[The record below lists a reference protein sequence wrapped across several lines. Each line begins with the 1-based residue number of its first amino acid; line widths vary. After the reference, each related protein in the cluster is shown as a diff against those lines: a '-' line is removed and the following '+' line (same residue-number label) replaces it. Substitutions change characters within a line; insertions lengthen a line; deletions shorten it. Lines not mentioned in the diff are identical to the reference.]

1 MKKKNIIYIVLGVVV
16 LALLAWPKLKPKQ
29 GAQAPAAAKKG
40 GPVKVKTITVA
51 PQASERTIETTG
63 NILAN
68 EEVVLYPE
76 TQGRVVKINF
86 TEGAQINKGDLL
98 IKINDSDLQAQLRK
112 ATATKKLKED
122 TEKRNKALLEK
133 GAISNE
139 VYDIAATELSSINAD
154 IDLLK
159 EQIRKTE
166 IRAPFSGVI
175 GLRSISEGS
184 FVTPATRIAALQNIN
199 QIKVEFAV
207 PEKYASVLKNGNT
220 ILFKVDGNNTQ
231 HQAKIYGIEPKVDEV
246 TRNVIM
252 RAICAN
258 PSQQILPG
266 AFAKVSV
273 IASTNA
279 NAFMIPTQAVVPIL
293 KGQKVYLAQGDSVI
307 ERNIKTSVR
316 KDKLIE
322 VSEGLKAGEEVVVE
336 GVMYLRQGAK
346 ISK

>member
-1 MKKKNIIYIVLGVVV
+1 MKKKNIIYIVLGVAV

-40 GPVKVKTITVA
+40 GPVKVKTIIVA

-184 FVTPATRIAALQNIN
+184 FVTPTTRIAALQNIN

-220 ILFKVDGNNTQ
+220 VLFKVDGNNTQ

-258 PSQQILPG
+258 PGQQILPG

-273 IASTNA
+273 ISSTNA

-293 KGQKVYLAQGDSVI
+293 KGQKIFLAQGDSVI
-307 ERNIKTSVR
+307 ERNIKTGIR
-316 KDKLIE
+316 KDNVIE
-322 VSEGLKAGEEVVVE
+322 VTDGLKAGEEVVVE

>member
-1 MKKKNIIYIVLGVVV
+1 MKKKNIIYIVLGVAV

-40 GPVKVKTITVA
+40 GPVKVKTIIVA

-139 VYDIAATELSSINAD
+139 MYDIAATELSSINAD

-184 FVTPATRIAALQNIN
+184 FVTPTTRIAALQNIN

-220 ILFKVDGNNTQ
+220 VLFKVDGNNTQ

-258 PSQQILPG
+258 PGQQILPG

-273 IASTNA
+273 ISSTNA

-293 KGQKVYLAQGDSVI
+293 KGQKIFLAQGDSVI
-307 ERNIKTSVR
+307 ERNIKTGIR
-316 KDKLIE
+316 KDNVIE
-322 VSEGLKAGEEVVVE
+322 VTDGLKAGEEVVVE

>member
-1 MKKKNIIYIVLGVVV
+1 MKKKNIIYIVLGVAV

-40 GPVKVKTITVA
+40 GPVKVKTIIVI

-184 FVTPATRIAALQNIN
+184 FVTPTTRIAALQNIN

-220 ILFKVDGNNTQ
+220 VLFKVDGNNTQ

-258 PSQQILPG
+258 PGQQILPG

-273 IASTNA
+273 ISSTNA

-293 KGQKVYLAQGDSVI
+293 KGQKIFLAQGDSVI
-307 ERNIKTSVR
+307 ERNIKTGIR
-316 KDKLIE
+316 KDNVIE
-322 VSEGLKAGEEVVVE
+322 VTDGLKAGEEVVVE

>member
-1 MKKKNIIYIVLGVVV
+1 MKKKNIIYIVLGVAV

-29 GAQAPAAAKKG
+29 GAQAPATAKKG
-40 GPVKVKTITVA
+40 GPVKVKTIIVA

-184 FVTPATRIAALQNIN
+184 FVTPTTRIAALQNIN

-220 ILFKVDGNNTQ
+220 VMFKVDGNNLQ

-258 PSQQILPG
+258 PGQQILPG

-273 IASTNA
+273 ISSTNA

-293 KGQKVYLAQGDSVI
+293 KGQKIFLAQGDSVI
-307 ERNIKTSVR
+307 ERNIKTGIR
-316 KDKLIE
+316 KDNVIE
-322 VSEGLKAGEEVVVE
+322 VTDGLKAGEEVVVE

-346 ISK
+346 ISR

>member
-1 MKKKNIIYIVLGVVV
+1 MKKKNIIYIVLGVAV

-29 GAQAPAAAKKG
+29 GGQAPAAAKKG
-40 GPVKVKTITVA
+40 GPVKVKTIIVA

-184 FVTPATRIAALQNIN
+184 FVTPTTRIAALQNIN

-220 ILFKVDGNNTQ
+220 VLFKVDGNNTQ

-258 PSQQILPG
+258 PGQQILPG

-273 IASTNA
+273 ISSTNA

-293 KGQKVYLAQGDSVI
+293 KGQKIFLAQGDSVI
-307 ERNIKTSVR
+307 ERNIKTGIR
-316 KDKLIE
+316 KDNVIE
-322 VSEGLKAGEEVVVE
+322 VTDGLKAGEEVVVE

>member
-1 MKKKNIIYIVLGVVV
+1 MKKKNIIYIVLGVAV

-29 GAQAPAAAKKG
+29 VAQAPAAAKKG
-40 GPVKVKTITVA
+40 GPVKVKTIIVA

-184 FVTPATRIAALQNIN
+184 FVTPTTRIAALQNIN

-220 ILFKVDGNNTQ
+220 VLFKVDGNNTQ

-258 PSQQILPG
+258 PGQQILPG

-273 IASTNA
+273 ISSTNA

-293 KGQKVYLAQGDSVI
+293 KGQKIFLAQGDSVI
-307 ERNIKTSVR
+307 ERNIKTGIR
-316 KDKLIE
+316 KDNVIE
-322 VSEGLKAGEEVVVE
+322 VTDGLKAGEEVVVE

>member
-1 MKKKNIIYIVLGVVV
+1 MKKKNIIYVVLGVAV

-40 GPVKVKTITVA
+40 GPVKVKTIIVA

-184 FVTPATRIAALQNIN
+184 FVTPTTRIAALQNIN

-220 ILFKVDGNNTQ
+220 VLFKVDGNNTQ

-258 PSQQILPG
+258 PGQQILPG

-273 IASTNA
+273 ISSTNA

-293 KGQKVYLAQGDSVI
+293 KGQKIFLAQGDSVI
-307 ERNIKTSVR
+307 ERNIKTGIR
-316 KDKLIE
+316 KDNVIE
-322 VSEGLKAGEEVVVE
+322 VTDGLKAGEEVVVE

-346 ISK
+346 ISR

>member
-16 LALLAWPKLKPKQ
+16 LALLAWPKLKSKQ

-40 GPVKVKTITVA
+40 APVKVKTILVE
-51 PQASERTIETTG
+51 PQANERTIETTG
-63 NILAN
+63 NILAD

-76 TQGRVVKINF
+76 TQGRIVQIKF
-86 TEGAQINKGDLL
+86 TEGAQVKKGDLL

-112 ATATKKLKED
+112 ALATKKLKED
-122 TEKRNKALLEK
+122 TEKRNKSLLEK

-166 IRAPFSGVI
+166 IRAPFNGVI
-175 GLRSISEGS
+175 GLRNISEGS
-184 FVTPATRIAALQNIN
+184 YVTTSTRIAALQNIN

-207 PEKYASVLKNGNT
+207 PEKYASVLKNGNS

-258 PSQQILPG
+258 PGQQILPG
-266 AFAKVSV
+266 TFAKVSV

-293 KGQKVYLAQGDSVI
+293 KGQKVFLAQGDSVI
-307 ERNIKTSVR
+307 ERNVKTGVR
-316 KDKLIE
+316 KDNVIE
-322 VSEGLKAGEEVVVE
+322 VTEGLKAGDEIVVE

>member
-1 MKKKNIIYIVLGVVV
+1 MKKKNIIYIVLGVAV

-29 GAQAPAAAKKG
+29 SAQAPAAAKKG
-40 GPVKVKTITVA
+40 GPVKVKTIIVT

-139 VYDIAATELSSINAD
+139 MYDIAATELSSINAD

-184 FVTPATRIAALQNIN
+184 FVTPTTRIAALQNIN

-220 ILFKVDGNNTQ
+220 VLFKVDGNNTQ

-258 PSQQILPG
+258 PGQQILPG

-273 IASTNA
+273 ISSTNA

-293 KGQKVYLAQGDSVI
+293 KGQKIFLAQGDSVI
-307 ERNIKTSVR
+307 ERNIKTGIR
-316 KDKLIE
+316 KDNVIE
-322 VSEGLKAGEEVVVE
+322 VTDGLKAGEEVVVE

>member
-1 MKKKNIIYIVLGVVV
+1 MKKKNIIYIVLGVAV

-40 GPVKVKTITVA
+40 GPVKVKTIIVA

-139 VYDIAATELSSINAD
+139 MYDIAATELSSINAD

-184 FVTPATRIAALQNIN
+184 FVTPTTRIAALQNIN

-207 PEKYASVLKNGNT
+207 PEKYASVLKNDNT
-220 ILFKVDGNNTQ
+220 VLFKVDGNNTQ

-258 PSQQILPG
+258 PGQQILPG

-273 IASTNA
+273 ISSTNA

-293 KGQKVYLAQGDSVI
+293 KGQKIFLAQGDSVI
-307 ERNIKTSVR
+307 ERNIKTGIR
-316 KDKLIE
+316 KDNVIE
-322 VSEGLKAGEEVVVE
+322 VTDGLKAGEEVVVE

>member
-1 MKKKNIIYIVLGVVV
+1 MKKKNIIYIVLAVAV
-16 LALLAWPKLKPKQ
+16 LALLAWPKLNPKQ
-29 GAQAPAAAKKG
+29 GVQSPATAKKG
-40 GPVKVKTITVA
+40 APVKVKTITVA
-51 PQASERTIETTG
+51 PQTSERTIETTG

-68 EEVVLYPE
+68 EEVVFYPE

-86 TEGAQINKGDLL
+86 NEGAQINKGDLL

-112 ATATKKLKED
+112 AIANKKLKED
-122 TEKRNKALLEK
+122 TENRNKSLLEK

-166 IRAPFSGVI
+166 IRAPFSGII

-207 PEKYASVLKNGNT
+207 PEKYASVLKKGYT

-231 HQAKIYGIEPKVDEV
+231 YTAKIYGIEPKVDEV

-258 PSQQILPG
+258 PGQQILPG
-266 AFAKVSV
+266 AFAKVSL

-279 NAFMIPTQAVVPIL
+279 NAFMVPTQAIVPIL
-293 KGQKVYLAQGDSVI
+293 KGQKVYVAQGDSVV
-307 ERNIKTSVR
+307 ERKIKTGVR
-316 KDKLIE
+316 KDNAIE
-322 VSEGLKAGEEVVVE
+322 VTEGLKAGEEVVVE

>member
-1 MKKKNIIYIVLGVVV
+1 MKKKNIIYIALGVAV

-40 GPVKVKTITVA
+40 GPVKVKTIIVA

-184 FVTPATRIAALQNIN
+184 FVTPTTRIAALQNIN

-220 ILFKVDGNNTQ
+220 VLFKVDGNNTQ

-258 PSQQILPG
+258 PGQQILPG

-273 IASTNA
+273 ISSTNA

-293 KGQKVYLAQGDSVI
+293 KGQKIFLAQGDSVI
-307 ERNIKTSVR
+307 ERNIKTGIR
-316 KDKLIE
+316 KDNVIE
-322 VSEGLKAGEEVVVE
+322 VTDGLKAGEEVVVE

>member
-1 MKKKNIIYIVLGVVV
+1 MKKKNIIYIVLGVAV

-40 GPVKVKTITVA
+40 GPVKVKTIIVA

-175 GLRSISEGS
+175 GLRNISEGS
-184 FVTPATRIAALQNIN
+184 FVTPTTRIAALQNIN

-220 ILFKVDGNNTQ
+220 VLFKVDGNNTQ

-258 PSQQILPG
+258 PGQQILPG

-273 IASTNA
+273 ISSTNA

-293 KGQKVYLAQGDSVI
+293 KGQKIFLAQGDSVI
-307 ERNIKTSVR
+307 ERNIKTGIR
-316 KDKLIE
+316 KDNVIE
-322 VSEGLKAGEEVVVE
+322 VTDGLKAGEEVVVE

>member
-1 MKKKNIIYIVLGVVV
+1 MKKKNIIYIVLGVAV

-40 GPVKVKTITVA
+40 GPVKVKTIIVA
-51 PQASERTIETTG
+51 PQASERIIETTG

-139 VYDIAATELSSINAD
+139 MYDIAATELSSINAD

-184 FVTPATRIAALQNIN
+184 FVTPTTRIAALQNIN

-220 ILFKVDGNNTQ
+220 VLFKVDGNNTQ

-258 PSQQILPG
+258 PGQQILPG

-273 IASTNA
+273 ISSTNA

-293 KGQKVYLAQGDSVI
+293 KGQKIFLAQGDSVI
-307 ERNIKTSVR
+307 ERNIKTGIR
-316 KDKLIE
+316 KDNVIE
-322 VSEGLKAGEEVVVE
+322 VTDGLKAGEEVVVE